1 MAEQPSL
8 HDAEQ
13 VINRLYSGNNSVSRD
28 TIHEATAKA
37 TIDPDLMRFFD
48 HLPQGS
54 YTRDQLVH
62 TINDMIQRAG
72 REKVVG
78 QLH

>member
-13 VINRLYSGNNSVSRD
+13 AIDHLYAGNTSISRD
-28 TIHEATAKA
+28 QIHEATAKA
-37 TIDPDLMRFFD
+37 KIDPDLMRFFD

-54 YTRDQLVH
+54 YSRDQLVH
-62 TINDMIQRAG
+62 TINDMIKKAG
-72 REKVVG
+72 REHVVG

>member
-13 VINRLYSGNNSVSRD
+13 VINQLYSGHNGISRD
-28 TIHEATAKA
+28 SIYDAAAKA

-62 TINDMIQRAG
+62 TINDMIQKAG
-72 REKVVG
+72 RANVVG